1 MKGLNCS
8 MDLSSVLACLEEA
21 STVKLWHRLALGP
34 LQQLVR
40 AAAAEIARVN
50 IRVVERWLCDC
61 TWSRISATAHELIH
75 LLAHKLLRRLHG
87 LLDAFCHIIA
97 RPRQTTGCWLR
108 SIHSGWDSR
117 PRRRAVARA
126 ASGGNSHGLRRVYS
140 RFESLQLRCY
150 GSRGWPRTVG
160 HELFWFVPLYFCTV
174 QARRP
179 KKRFLFGHIFFNITN
194 VFCAKKRVVLVGHAC
209 ICPRMVTG

>member
-160 HELFWFVPLYFCTV
+160 QSFFGSSPCTFVLYKLAAPRKGFYLAT
-174 QARRP
+174 
-179 KKRFLFGHIFFNITN
+179 FF
-194 VFCAKKRVVLVGHAC
+194 
-209 ICPRMVTG
+209 